1 MKLIKMKKY
10 CLALDLIDDAKLIAE
25 YENRHKRENAWPEI
39 VKSINGSGISN
50 MEIYRTGNRL
60 FMIIEADDS
69 FSFERKTAMD
79 EANGKVQ
86 EWEKLMW
93 KYQKPLPWARN
104 GEKWI
109 LMDKIFEL

>member
-1 MKLIKMKKY
+1 MKKY
-10 CLALDLIDDAKLIAE
+10 CLALDLIDDANLIAE

-39 VKSINGSGISN
+39 VKSIKDSGISN

-60 FMIIEADDS
+60 FMIIEADDN

-79 EANGKVQ
+79 SANEKVQ
-86 EWEKLMW
+86 EWEKAMW
-93 KYQKPLPWARN
+93 KFQKPLPWAAN

>member
-1 MKLIKMKKY
+1 MNRIKMKKY

-25 YENRHKRENAWPEI
+25 YETWHKKENAWPEI
-39 VKSINGSGISN
+39 TRSITDAGIN
-50 MEIYRTGNRL
+50 IMEIYRTGNRL

-79 EANGKVQ
+79 SANDKVK
-86 EWEKLMW
+86 EWEKAMW
-93 KYQKPLPWARN
+93 KFQKPLPWARN